1 MSEVYYEVHLTRV
14 LLTVRIRNVDSAMSV
29 DGNKRDGKFRAQYR
43 SLPIIIIITIIIV
56 IIFILVIINITVVI
70 IRLFI

>member
-1 MSEVYYEVHLTRV
+1 MSVVYYEVHLTRV
-14 LLTVRIRNVDSAMSV
+14 LLTVRIRNVDRAMSV

-43 SLPIIIIITIIIV
+43 SLPIIIITIIIV

>member
-14 LLTVRIRNVDSAMSV
+14 LLTVRIRNVDGAMSV
-29 DGNKRDGKFRAQYR
+29 DRNKRDGKFRAQYR
-43 SLPIIIIITIIIV
+43 PLPIIIITIIIV

>member
-14 LLTVRIRNVDSAMSV
+14 LLTVRIRNVDGAMSV
-29 DGNKRDGKFRAQYR
+29 DRNKRDSKFRAQYR
-43 SLPIIIIITIIIV
+43 SLPIIIITIIIV